1 VAPYSARLRLEPQ
14 NAQAALAIEFPALM
28 TLRFQYGKD
37 KLLYICDLAGTFL
50 FAVEGATAA
59 VYGGLDLLGVL
70 VLAFVTALGGGTM
83 RDLLIGDTPP
93 ASLRNWRYPATAFC
107 GGAIVFVLHHYLR
120 TLPPNLLL
128 TLDAAALALFAVAG
142 TEKALEF
149 KLHPLIAVMMGTLAA
164 VLLAQIPRVL
174 RADVY
179 GSTAIL
185 GSVVLIICRRAGVP
199 RTWAAVA
206 GGLACFALRMA
217 AVLNHWN
224 LPHVDLS

>member
-1 VAPYSARLRLEPQ
+1 
-14 NAQAALAIEFPALM
+14 M

-107 GGAIVFVLHHYLR
+107 GGAIVFVLHHYLK

-149 KLHPLIAVMMGTLAA
+149 KLHPLIAVMMGTLTGVGGGTLAA

-179 GSTAIL
+179 GSAAIL
-185 GSVVLIICRRAGVP
+185 GSIVLVLCRRAGVP

-224 LPHVDLS
+224 LPHVELS

>member
-1 VAPYSARLRLEPQ
+1 MSLRL
-14 NAQAALAIEFPALM
+14 
-28 TLRFQYGKD
+28 QYDKD
-37 KLLYICDLAGTFL
+37 KLLYVCDLAGTFL

-59 VYGGLDLLGVL
+59 VYGGLDLLGML

-107 GGAIVFVLHHYLR
+107 GGAIVFALHHYLK
-120 TLPPNLLL
+120 TLPPNMLL

-149 KLHPLIAVMMGTLAA
+149 KLHPLIAVMMGTLTAVGGGTIAA
-164 VLLAQIPRVL
+164 VLLAQVPRVL

-179 GSTAIL
+179 GSAAIL
-185 GSVVLIICRRAGVP
+185 GSIVLIICRRAGMP
-199 RTWAAVA
+199 RTWCAVL
-206 GGLACFALRMA
+206 GGAACFALRMF
-217 AVLNHWN
+217 AVAHHWN
-224 LPHVDLS
+224 LPHVETT